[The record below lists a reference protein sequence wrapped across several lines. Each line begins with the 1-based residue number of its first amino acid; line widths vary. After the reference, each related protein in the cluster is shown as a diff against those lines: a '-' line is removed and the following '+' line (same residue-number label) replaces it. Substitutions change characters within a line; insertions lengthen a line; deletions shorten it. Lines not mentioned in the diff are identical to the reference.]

1 MSYPYYGAGKH
12 GIVYGNHGSFETY
25 GHVHGEN
32 EEIHRR
38 EMVNAAEMVV
48 ATNVPDMIEN
58 LVDGMIEKKI
68 EEIAPR
74 LCAEIYNDSLTRL
87 IGAINYDVNTAVDI
101 SINDFGEIAAGSKV
115 SKFISDAI
123 MKELKVKIKSGKGF
137 TIE

>member
-1 MSYPYYGAGKH
+1 MAYPYYGAGKH
-12 GIVYGNHGSFETY
+12 GFVYGEGYFETY
-25 GHVHGEN
+25 GHIHGQNSEA
-32 EEIHRR
+32 HRR

-68 EEIAPR
+68 EEIVPR

-101 SINDFGEIAAGSKV
+101 SIGDMGELVAGSKV

-137 TIE
+137 TIK

>member
-1 MSYPYYGAGKH
+1 MAYPYYGAGKH
-12 GIVYGNHGSFETY
+12 GFVYGEGYFETY
-25 GHVHGEN
+25 GHIHGQNSEA
-32 EEIHRR
+32 HHR

-68 EEIAPR
+68 EEIVPR

-101 SINDFGEIAAGSKV
+101 SIGDMGELVAGSKV

-137 TIE
+137 TIK

>member
-12 GIVYGNHGSFETY
+12 GFVYGEGYFETY
-25 GHVHGEN
+25 GHIHGQNSEA
-32 EEIHRR
+32 HRR

-68 EEIAPR
+68 EEIVPR

-101 SINDFGEIAAGSKV
+101 SIGDMGELVAGSKV

-137 TIE
+137 TIK

>member
-1 MSYPYYGAGKH
+1 MAYPYYGAGKH
-12 GIVYGNHGSFETY
+12 GFVYGEGYFETY
-25 GHVHGEN
+25 GHIHGQNSEA
-32 EEIHRR
+32 HRR

-58 LVDGMIEKKI
+58 LVQGIIEKKI
-68 EEIAPR
+68 EEIVPR
-74 LCAEIYNDSLTRL
+74 LCAEIYNDSITRL

-101 SINDFGEIAAGSKV
+101 SLGDMGEMMAGSKV

-137 TIE
+137 TIK

>member
-1 MSYPYYGAGKH
+1 MSYPYFGAGKH
-12 GIVYGNHGSFETY
+12 GTVSGHGSFETY
-25 GHVHGEN
+25 GFIHGHNDEA
-32 EEIHRR
+32 HRR

-48 ATNVPDMIEN
+48 ATNVPQMIESIGE
-58 LVDGMIEKKI
+58 GMIEKKI
-68 EEIAPR
+68 EEIVPR

-101 SINDFGEIAAGSKV
+101 SLGDMGELMAGSKV

-137 TIE
+137 TIT

>member
-12 GIVYGNHGSFETY
+12 GFVYGEGYFETY
-25 GHVHGEN
+25 GHIHGQNSEA
-32 EEIHRR
+32 HRR

-68 EEIAPR
+68 EEIVPR
-74 LCAEIYNDSLTRL
+74 LFAEIYNDSLTRL

-101 SINDFGEIAAGSKV
+101 SIGDMGELVAGSKV

-137 TIE
+137 TIK